1 MSVVTK
7 NIYKG
12 KYFGI
17 QTFYHRHFLTKKRGG
32 REEEKKDQ
40 TKKGKEKELEEVEEE
55 KEEEGGGQI
64 EKGGGEQGLGK
75 RKGAEGRVDE
85 GLFQLHTVMTF
96 VI

>member
-1 MSVVTK
+1 MSVVRK

-17 QTFYHRHFLTKKRGG
+17 QTFYHRHFLTKKKRRKRG
-32 REEEKKDQ
+32 RKKDQ
-40 TKKGKEKELEEVEEE
+40 TKKGNEKELEEVEEE

-64 EKGGGEQGLGK
+64 EKGRGEQGLGK

-85 GLFQLHTVMTF
+85 GFFQLHTVMTF